1 MKKLFLILLFFCSLL
16 SFASAPAGGGIR
28 VDIIS
33 EHLIHEASA
42 DKGIH
47 ISRRKRNGKR
57 RSGEKFFIYDIF
69 YSRGSLSGNWEKMEI
84 RFTPEKDER
93 VALWLR
99 GISRGSMKNYPFLHF
114 DDLKI
119 TGAQVKNPDFEI
131 LNKSGALAS
140 WGGGKKENVWRKDPK
155 SGKIC
160 ARVSY
165 SKCICQNLQVKKGVP
180 VTITFYVRQEKPIV
194 IDRGRDGMTN
204 IYTDNA
210 SGTQVHISSGRL
222 TLVPTFENCSY
233 YVNRKKNEWGKKC
246 TLKVRYREKGTKA
259 WRSVIDPVNMER
271 EKAWRGSIMLLKE
284 DTVYEFCAV
293 VSGEAKDEIRG
304 EFRTRSS
311 KFKVAETIII
321 DGKNF
326 NGVLKNI
333 KSGKP
338 DGYILYKS
346 APGVIL
352 KGRKN
357 TDGGVIE
364 CDNVKYVIFE
374 GFTIDANSSRHG
386 FKLVDCEDVVI
397 RNCEIFNFGR
407 CDRVRDMQM
416 QGRWTYKGRMTGW
429 DGGIILHGGRR
440 HLIERCYI
448 HTPWS
453 SSNSWFY
460 SHPTGPEAIFID
472 KTKGGTVIRY
482 NDLVGS
488 DARRWNDTI
497 ESAGNG
503 SIDGGFGRDSDIY
516 GNLFAYAN
524 DDSIEIEGGEMNVRL
539 YYNRFQGS
547 YCGVSTGCCRLGPS
561 YQYRNVFYRMGDE
574 NNRCGTHFK
583 NGMGNQGDGAIFI
596 INNTTWSPLV
606 NGGFGNFHSKKPVYN
621 PPLKAF
627 TRNNILLSG
636 GSYIGKDWG
645 VWNCDLDNDLF
656 YGAGKEKDDAMRE
669 FLKKR
674 SRKAIFADPCYVDPE
689 GGDLTLAK
697 NSPARNSAAKV
708 PGLETKHLGALQ
720 DDGLVI
726 PYRPFDAK
734 TDRKVINFNPGN
746 RNKVFNFTLSTGN
759 YSGNFKVRCND
770 RFFTVTPAAG
780 KIGKNSKV
788 TFSVRLNYDVLDKAR
803 LHNGMC
809 LVRFDDGFSR
819 EVSVY
824 ADFSED
830 KKLLDAAEKKAI
842 PVRELKCGKGVCTGK
857 VTIPA
862 KGCYFL
868 FAKGKFNGW
877 ARCTLSVGKFKTRN
891 TARFI
896 SRVPGVAVLRNGHL
910 SGYYLFLDKGTFD
923 VRFTTD
929 MKGAVID
936 KFFFTTEPEYF
947 LK

>member
-47 ISRRKRNGKR
+47 ISRRKRKGKR

-140 WGGGKKENVWRKDPK
+140 WGGGNKENVWRKDPK

-180 VTITFYVRQEKPIV
+180 VTVTFYVRQEKPIV

-338 DGYILYKS
+338 DGYICVYL
-346 APGVIL
+346 
-352 KGRKN
+352 
-357 TDGGVIE
+357 
-364 CDNVKYVIFE
+364 
-374 GFTIDANSSRHG
+374 
-386 FKLVDCEDVVI
+386 
-397 RNCEIFNFGR
+397 R
-407 CDRVRDMQM
+407 CD
-416 QGRWTYKGRMTGW
+416 
-429 DGGIILHGGRR
+429 
-440 HLIERCYI
+440 
-448 HTPWS
+448 
-453 SSNSWFY
+453 
-460 SHPTGPEAIFID
+460 PELA
-472 KTKGGTVIRY
+472 
-482 NDLVGS
+482 L
-488 DARRWNDTI
+488 
-497 ESAGNG
+497 
-503 SIDGGFGRDSDIY
+503 
-516 GNLFAYAN
+516 
-524 DDSIEIEGGEMNVRL
+524 
-539 YYNRFQGS
+539 
-547 YCGVSTGCCRLGPS
+547 CG
-561 YQYRNVFYRMGDE
+561 D
-574 NNRCGTHFK
+574 
-583 NGMGNQGDGAIFI
+583 
-596 INNTTWSPLV
+596 
-606 NGGFGNFHSKKPVYN
+606 
-621 PPLKAF
+621 
-627 TRNNILLSG
+627 
-636 GSYIGKDWG
+636 
-645 VWNCDLDNDLF
+645 
-656 YGAGKEKDDAMRE
+656 
-669 FLKKR
+669 
-674 SRKAIFADPCYVDPE
+674 
-689 GGDLTLAK
+689 
-697 NSPARNSAAKV
+697 
-708 PGLETKHLGALQ
+708 
-720 DDGLVI
+720 
-726 PYRPFDAK
+726 
-734 TDRKVINFNPGN
+734 
-746 RNKVFNFTLSTGN
+746 
-759 YSGNFKVRCND
+759 
-770 RFFTVTPAAG
+770 
-780 KIGKNSKV
+780 
-788 TFSVRLNYDVLDKAR
+788 
-803 LHNGMC
+803 
-809 LVRFDDGFSR
+809 
-819 EVSVY
+819 
-824 ADFSED
+824 
-830 KKLLDAAEKKAI
+830 
-842 PVRELKCGKGVCTGK
+842 
-857 VTIPA
+857 
-862 KGCYFL
+862 
-868 FAKGKFNGW
+868 
-877 ARCTLSVGKFKTRN
+877 
-891 TARFI
+891 
-896 SRVPGVAVLRNGHL
+896 
-910 SGYYLFLDKGTFD
+910 
-923 VRFTTD
+923 
-929 MKGAVID
+929 
-936 KFFFTTEPEYF
+936 
-947 LK
+947 